1 MKYREVP
8 AALFMHLNNPRKSE
22 NTAGIQSN
30 APVYLREHLCVVCT
44 REEEVDERGLLGFLG
59 MRDPL
64 D

>member
-1 MKYREVP
+1 
-8 AALFMHLNNPRKSE
+8 MHLNNPRKSE

-44 REEEVDERGLLGFLG
+44 REEEVDESGLLGFLG